1 MVAEDVTIT
10 EEVPEVL
17 EAKEVLAVAVSEVK
31 EVQHQEAEAL
41 EAREV
46 QRREK
51 VDLAEEVNPED
62 HRHQDAKEDSHQTE
76 RLERVIF
83 QAELQ
88 DVQKVLLTD
97 QEKED
102 QEKANTFC

>member
-10 EEVPEVL
+10 EEALVVL
-17 EAKEVLAVAVSEVK
+17 EAKEVLAVVSEER
-31 EVQHQEAEAL
+31 EVQHL
-41 EAREV
+41 EAVVSEAKEV

-51 VDLAEEVNPED
+51 VDLEEEVNPEG

-88 DVQKVLLTD
+88 DVQRVHLTD

>member
-10 EEVPEVL
+10 EEAPEVL
-17 EAKEVLAVAVSEVK
+17 EEKEVLVAVSEEK
-31 EVQHQEAEAL
+31 EVQLLEAEVL
-41 EAREV
+41 EAIEV
-46 QRREK
+46 QLQEK
-51 VDLAEEVNPED
+51 VDLVEEVNLGV
-62 HRHQDAKEDSHQTE
+62 HQRQDVKEDFPQTE
-76 RLERVIF
+76 RQERVIF

-88 DVQKVLLTD
+88 GVQKVLLTD

>member
-1 MVAEDVTIT
+1 
-10 EEVPEVL
+10 
-17 EAKEVLAVAVSEVK
+17 
-31 EVQHQEAEAL
+31 
-41 EAREV
+41 
-46 QRREK
+46 
-51 VDLAEEVNPED
+51 VNPEG

-88 DVQKVLLTD
+88 DVQRVHLTD

>member
-17 EAKEVLAVAVSEVK
+17 EVK
-31 EVQHQEAEAL
+31 EVQAEVSEGIEVQLLEAEVL
-41 EAREV
+41 EAIEV
-46 QRREK
+46 QLQEK
-51 VDLAEEVNPED
+51 VDLEEEVSPEG

-76 RLERVIF
+76 RQEQVIF
-83 QAELQ
+83 QAERQ
-88 DVQKVLLTD
+88 GVQKVHLTD

>member
-10 EEVPEVL
+10 EEAPEVL
-17 EAKEVLAVAVSEVK
+17 EAKEVLVAVSEEK
-31 EVQHQEAEAL
+31 EVQLLEAEVL
-41 EAREV
+41 EAIEV
-46 QRREK
+46 QLQEK
-51 VDLAEEVNPED
+51 VDLEEEVNPED

-76 RLERVIF
+76 RQERVIF

-88 DVQKVLLTD
+88 GVQKVLLTD

>member
-10 EEVPEVL
+10 EEAPEVL
-17 EAKEVLAVAVSEVK
+17 EAKEVLVAVSEEK
-31 EVQHQEAEAL
+31 EVQLQ
-41 EAREV
+41 
-46 QRREK
+46 EK
-51 VDLAEEVNPED
+51 VDLEEEVNPED

-76 RLERVIF
+76 RQERVIF

-88 DVQKVLLTD
+88 GVQKVHLID

-102 QEKANTFC
+102 QEEANIFC

>member
-10 EEVPEVL
+10 EEAPEVL
-17 EAKEVLAVAVSEVK
+17 EAKEVLVAVSEEK
-31 EVQHQEAEAL
+31 EVQLLEAEVL
-41 EAREV
+41 EAIEV
-46 QRREK
+46 QLQEK
-51 VDLAEEVNPED
+51 VDLEEEVNPED

-76 RLERVIF
+76 RQERVIF

-102 QEKANTFC
+102 QEKTNTFC